1 MTTPCSFQSSPV
13 KMWHCTAISI
23 LRQNKPAWYIFE
35 RRGYHSY
42 QKQSG
47 LCPLQTNVA
56 WKILYLLIKTSFPER
71 SSFVQ
76 LHTLTISCRPPG
88 PQYNYNNKNLIHTST
103 NPKAMKH
110 SLPNPIELQRTL
122 HYALRANKVQ
132 THLHFLS
139 LINRA
144 PSNLINVYCGVSRRY
159 CCFLVCLL
167 RSTCEFP
174 CAAGEAST
182 VSAVCQ
188 HEQYLFNTNPVAYL
202 SHSAQNLS
210 F

>member
-1 MTTPCSFQSSPV
+1 
-13 KMWHCTAISI
+13 
-23 LRQNKPAWYIFE
+23 
-35 RRGYHSY
+35 
-42 QKQSG
+42 
-47 LCPLQTNVA
+47 
-56 WKILYLLIKTSFPER
+56 
-71 SSFVQ
+71 
-76 LHTLTISCRPPG
+76 
-88 PQYNYNNKNLIHTST
+88 
-103 NPKAMKH
+103 MKH
-110 SLPNPIELQRTL
+110 SLPNPIGSQRTL

-144 PSNLINVYCGVSRRY
+144 PSDLINVYCGASRRY

-202 SHSAQNLS
+202 GMIIPFGTKPIILNDNDYYWFIHRRPSARALWHSILERLFISYYISRYSTFGLADQRD
-210 F
+210 FMTTKEPTRRQARWAE